1 MKRKIKWIIVT
12 LLAVFFATGIA
23 FCLLRPSY
31 VKEAAAIL
39 FQNELTVPNIS
50 RQNGIEN
57 PGQGPRERRKEQE
70 EGKPGEQNRQP
81 DQQPEKDKPED
92 SGEGESSW
100 RQPKEQE
107 DKTINVKED
116 RQGADLLLF

>member
-92 SGEGESSW
+92 SGEGETAGGSL
-100 RQPKEQE
+100 KNK
-107 DKTINVKED
+107 KTKTSTSKED